1 MWVWSLCEK
10 SYQPVIVSSD
20 MIHCCSGKA
29 FTLLRV
35 VRAPCRTKTTN
46 RSSFNPA
53 GNVISLQILKLETPF
68 LATFISLQEKK
79 GPREEWGLSDSS
91 FCFREV
97 CVNKVISSRTFFYFW
112 AKNICSKSS
121 IFTSAKFR
129 KSGVWSQNGHYYNCS
144 SRKKRN
150 KLSLSWKGD
159 RGQCIL
165 VSRFFIY
172 LVVVECS
179 WRISSSYSVFLFFR
193 PSFRLFF

>member
-1 MWVWSLCEK
+1 
-10 SYQPVIVSSD
+10 

-68 LATFISLQEKK
+68 LATFISLQEKRDRGRNGDYLIVLFVFGK
-79 GPREEWGLSDSS
+79 
-91 FCFREV
+91 
-97 CVNKVISSRTFFYFW
+97 CVLIKWLAVVLFFYFW